1 MNISWKGRPMKSRHA
16 KSVALVTTLILW
28 CISQP
33 AAGQGPVK
41 HAAPQAGTAAAAK
54 VLSSSLLNATMMKL
68 RQIRVKELDTDIPEA
83 AKPLLTTVKQ
93 ELCGLI
99 HDTLNDPGFRGM
111 NPQELRA
118 QIVSRLKSIG
128 IAVAEPQPTSDTEP
142 ATNTFPPFGSLL
154 RVTLATPDG
163 YPDLLAATTTLS
175 IPCGDDSSLYLFEK
189 HSDGWKLIL
198 GQEVNDY
205 DSISD
210 AQGSLGYAVGPS
222 DRSQPFFVVMA
233 SVNPWCT
240 SNWQGIRYTVMRP
253 GKTAYQPVILYSTTD
268 TIYLG
273 NAEDYRITVT
283 SNGFTMEFESSA
295 PDNSDELSAKKRIKY
310 QVSGN
315 RVGEYR

>member
-1 MNISWKGRPMKSRHA
+1 MTNPNRLV
-16 KSVALVTTLILW
+16 KSVALVVAAVLW

-41 HAAPQAGTAAAAK
+41 RAAPQAGTVAASKAPS
-54 VLSSSLLNATMMKL
+54 SSSLTATMLQL

-99 HDTLNDPGFRGM
+99 QDTLNNPDFRGM

-118 QIVSRLKSIG
+118 QIVSRLKSVG
-128 IAVAEPQPTSDTEP
+128 IAVAEPQPTSDTET
-142 ATNTFPPFGSLL
+142 AANAISPFGTLL
-154 RVTLATPDG
+154 GVTLATPDG
-163 YPDLLAATTTLS
+163 YPDLLVATTTLS

-189 HSDGWKLIL
+189 HADGWELIL

-210 AQGSLGYAVGPS
+210 AQGSLGYAVGPA

-253 GKTAYQPVILYSTTD
+253 GKTAYQPVILFSTTD

-283 SNGFTMEFESSA
+283 PNGFTMEFESSA
-295 PDNSDELSAKKRIKY
+295 PDNSDELSAKKRVKY
-310 QVSGN
+310 KVSGN